1 MELVVLGSGTGVP
14 SRRRGAAGYVV
25 QMGGGPLLFDCGP
38 GTVTRLVSNHID
50 PTAID
55 RVFLSHLHP
64 DHCADVIALVFANSW
79 TPGFRRER
87 SLVVTGPA
95 GTALWL
101 ERLFEAFPGLRPKT
115 WQAVV
120 EEWVEGRAEWDE
132 CVVTSAAVVHGDTP
146 ALGYRITD
154 GERTL
159 VYSGDTG
166 ETPEIVRLA
175 TGADSLLIECSF
187 PDEVQAVSGHLGPS
201 AVGRIATEAGVARVI
216 LTHQYPYCEGVDIAG
231 QCGSVYSGEI
241 VRAEDGM
248 HLLV

>member
-1 MELVVLGSGTGVP
+1 M
-14 SRRRGAAGYVV
+14 
-25 QMGGGPLLFDCGP
+25 
-38 GTVTRLVSNHID
+38 
-50 PTAID
+50 
-55 RVFLSHLHP
+55 
-64 DHCADVIALVFANSW
+64 IALVFANSW